1 MTADKNSSGQTAGVI
16 TADQAC
22 KLLMLSNERIRQ
34 LVKSGYIQQESRGKY
49 NLVGV
54 VQGYIRFLKDEER
67 RSTRVSSESR
77 VRDARAQEIEMRI
90 AEKNRDLVPL
100 EDATAAIDL
109 VVGKVRKEFSGL
121 PARVTRD
128 IPLRRK
134 VEAEVNGSLE
144 RIAKSLG
151 ASAEFLRTG
160 GELPYSDADN
170 DAG

>member
-1 MTADKNSSGQTAGVI
+1 MAADKNSSGHTAGVI

-67 RSTRVSSESR
+67 RTTRVSSESR
-77 VRDARAQEIEMRI
+77 VRDARAQEIELRM
-90 AEKNRDLVPL
+90 AEKRRELVPL
-100 EDATAAIDL
+100 EDATAAFDL
-109 VVGKVRKEFSGL
+109 VVGKVKEEFSGL
-121 PARVTRD
+121 PARTTRD

-134 VEAEVNGSLE
+134 IEEEINGSLGRVAE
-144 RIAKSLG
+144 SLR

-160 GELPYSDADN
+160 GELPHSDTDN
-170 DAG
+170 DT